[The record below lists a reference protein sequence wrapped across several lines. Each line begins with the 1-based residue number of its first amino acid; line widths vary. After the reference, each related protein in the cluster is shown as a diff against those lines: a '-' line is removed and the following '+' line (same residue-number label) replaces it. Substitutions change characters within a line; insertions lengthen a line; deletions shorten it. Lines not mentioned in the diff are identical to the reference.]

1 MRLRMILM
9 IAAAISAAS
18 ADTLTLRNGQTVEGS
33 YLGGSARQIRM
44 AVADEIRTF
53 DVSDVVSIRFE
64 GASASAPAA
73 KPAIPAEPAPERQIL
88 KAEPAAPVVTAAP
101 AAPVVTAAP
110 AAPVVASAPA
120 TGSEIPSGTNITI
133 RMIDD
138 VDSKVASVGQTFRAS
153 VDEPVTVDGRVLVP
167 RGADVATK
175 LVELKEPGKL
185 AGGGQLTLD
194 LSSITVNGKQIDV
207 STTAGVTTAG
217 ESRKGESAKVIGGT
231 AALGAIIGA
240 IAGGGKGAAIGAVA
254 GGGAGTAVQVL
265 TQGTRVRVPSETRLT
280 FSLQQPVKIQ

>member
-9 IAAAISAAS
+9 IAAAVSAAS
-18 ADTLTLRNGQTVEGS
+18 ADTLTLRSGQTVEGS
-33 YLGGSARQIRM
+33 YLGGSARQVRM

-53 DVSDVVSIRFE
+53 DVSDVASIRFE
-64 GASASAPAA
+64 GATASAPAA
-73 KPAIPAEPAPERQIL
+73 KPSIAPEQQIL
-88 KAEPAAPVVTAAP
+88 KVE
-101 AAPVVTAAP
+101 P

-120 TGSEIPSGTNITI
+120 SGSEIPSGTNITI

-138 VDSKVASVGQTFRAS
+138 VDSKEANVGQTFRAS
-153 VDEPVTVDGRVLVP
+153 LDEPVTVDGRVLVP
-167 RGADVATK
+167 RGADVTTK
-175 LVELKEPGKL
+175 LVELKDPGKL

-194 LSSITVNGKQIDV
+194 LSSMTVNGRQIDV
-207 STTAGVTTAG
+207 NTSGVTTAG
-217 ESRKGESAKVIGGT
+217 ESRKGQSAKVIGGT